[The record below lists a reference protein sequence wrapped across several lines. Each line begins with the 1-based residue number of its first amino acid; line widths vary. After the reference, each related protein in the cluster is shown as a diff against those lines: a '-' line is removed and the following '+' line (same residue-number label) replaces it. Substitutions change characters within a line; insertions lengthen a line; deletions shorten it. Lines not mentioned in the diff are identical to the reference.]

1 MLGNYIFNRINL
13 YINKGNL
20 FYINIDEPINNGYL
34 TKNQILKQI
43 KLKEKKL
50 NEFINTYVKSDS
62 QMLPSE
68 KIIKTIS
75 NYTLK

>member
-1 MLGNYIFNRINL
+1 MLFSKKDNCFSNKKCWNYIFNRINL

-43 KLKEKKL
+43 KLKEKK
-50 NEFINTYVKSDS
+50 
-62 QMLPSE
+62 
-68 KIIKTIS
+68 II
-75 NYTLK
+75 Y

>member
-43 KLKEKKL
+43 KLKEK
-50 NEFINTYVKSDS
+50 I
-62 QMLPSE
+62 
-68 KIIKTIS
+68 
-75 NYTLK
+75 

>member
-1 MLGNYIFNRINL
+1 MLGSYIFNRINL
-13 YINKGNL
+13 YINKGSL

-50 NEFINTYVKSDS
+50 NKFINTYVKSDS